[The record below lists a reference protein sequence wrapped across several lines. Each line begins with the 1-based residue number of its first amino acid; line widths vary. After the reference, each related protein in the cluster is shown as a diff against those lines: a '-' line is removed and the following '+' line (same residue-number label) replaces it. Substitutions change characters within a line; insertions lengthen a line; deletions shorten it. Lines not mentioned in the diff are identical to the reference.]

1 MSILNLNYDN
11 KYDILYARLANYSA
25 SYGDEIDGIV
35 TFYSIETDKVTGMAI
50 YNAEKRIR
58 CGEIVDKNLP
68 IPINLNAEVIQT
80 LLYNPEK
87 GFKCTMVLS

>member
-1 MSILNLNYDN
+1 MSIINLNYDR

-25 SYGDEIDGIV
+25 SYGDEDDGIV
-35 TFYSIETDKVTGMAI
+35 TFYSIETDRITGMAI
-50 YNAEKRIR
+50 YNVEKRIR
-58 CGEIVDKNLP
+58 CGDIIDKILP